1 MLKLML
7 RKKYKMKWREISDA
21 LKKKLQ
27 NKFKKATKASQKF
40 GKTPKKTVTFT
51 HWRAIWRRVF
61 MINVLKIFYNNQK
74 NVQNM
79 EEIGFNFGF
88 KTFKVSRFCLKNK
101 RECYNILVDVH

>member
-1 MLKLML
+1 
-7 RKKYKMKWREISDA
+7 
-21 LKKKLQ
+21 
-27 NKFKKATKASQKF
+27 
-40 GKTPKKTVTFT
+40 
-51 HWRAIWRRVF
+51 